1 MESPRQSLSK
11 DKVFCSQCKYID
23 DKPGDK
29 GCLSPS
35 NRDFLYDTWYEPSKE
50 GRRSP
55 RDINKNNDCPW
66 FWKSQSSWLYNKD

>member
-11 DKVFCSQCKYID
+11 DKVFCSQCKYFD

-35 NRDFLYDTWYEPSKE
+35 NKADAPQEILIRIMIVLGS
-50 GRRSP
+50 GSH
-55 RDINKNNDCPW
+55 
-66 FWKSQSSWLYNKD
+66 SQAGYTIRIKCEI